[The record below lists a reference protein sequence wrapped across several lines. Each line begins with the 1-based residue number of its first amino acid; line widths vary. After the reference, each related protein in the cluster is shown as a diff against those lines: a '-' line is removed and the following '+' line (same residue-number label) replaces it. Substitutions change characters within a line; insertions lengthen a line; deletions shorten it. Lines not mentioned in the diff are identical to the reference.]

1 MMHHLAIYGPL
12 QNQRSGKYKDATDD
26 RMALGN
32 VGLEWLIPAAFLL
45 ISALVAY
52 HLLHVRLAYQ
62 LVSLGASLV
71 WGFLMFSYLHDVM
84 HVEGFWMEKSRWLR
98 GWFTSARTLHDIHH
112 QVINRKGFMDKN
124 FGIGFFFFDRLFG
137 TLCQTSQSTD
147 RVAYE
152 RALTR
157 FNAILR

>member
-1 MMHHLAIYGPL
+1 
-12 QNQRSGKYKDATDD
+12 
-26 RMALGN
+26 
-32 VGLEWLIPAAFLL
+32 
-45 ISALVAY
+45 
-52 HLLHVRLAYQ
+52 
-62 LVSLGASLV
+62 
-71 WGFLMFSYLHDVM
+71 
-84 HVEGFWMEKSRWLR
+84 
-98 GWFTSARTLHDIHH
+98 
-112 QVINRKGFMDKN
+112 MDKN